1 MTLRKLRE
9 NLLKD
14 VQRDCAAEFI
24 KCKLFFKEKKN
35 IDSWIP
41 HYQYPNI
48 TVRFPE
54 KKKVNYYSLP
64 KIKIDLENDVVV
76 ATQNYLV
83 TKELKKY
90 IDKKKKRLGHLAIAT
105 YRGKMYL
112 FDGHHKYVYLK
123 FFKKRKF
130 AIARHIN
137 LDSQ

>member
-14 VQRDCAAEFI
+14 VAHDCADKYI
-24 KCKLFFKEKKN
+24 KCKYFFKDKKN
-35 IDSWIP
+35 IDRWIP
-41 HYQYPNI
+41 HYSYPNLH
-48 TVRFPE
+48 VRFPE

-64 KIKIDLENDVVV
+64 KIKIDLENDVII
-76 ATQNYLV
+76 ATQDSLV

-105 YRGKMYL
+105 YNGKMYL

-123 FFKKRKF
+123 FYKKKKF
-130 AIARHIN
+130 AIARH
-137 LDSQ
+137 LDLDA